1 MGCGSSVSV
10 KQENKPKV
18 QRYNL
23 RKIDTAIIEKNILLL
38 ENKGSLYKC
47 YKILDKIG
55 KGFFGKVMKVLHKQ
69 TGQVRALK
77 VIKKEIINLQDDN
90 KKFLKEIEVLS
101 QIDHPNIIKLY
112 EYFIT
117 EDHYCCVIELAKGFE
132 LMETIKHLNFYSEP
146 QAALIMEQLFSCVA
160 YLHSN
165 GIVHRDLKPDNIM
178 METSNLGDLN
188 IKLIDFGAA
197 YSYNNSYCRKYAN
210 QEKKIRLRIGTP
222 YYMAPEVIA
231 GYYDKNCDLWSLGI
245 IMYILLCGEPPFR
258 GEDDY
263 DTLELVK
270 SGKYSYPKSQWDQ
283 VSKQA
288 KSLIDKLLNMDPK
301 KRISAEEALK
311 DPWILDTKKNIK
323 NENIEL
329 RIKSNITKF
338 TQSQKLEQAILSY
351 LVHNYVSMDY
361 CKELR
366 NIFKKLDTSGDGR
379 LSYEEL
385 KVGLNKYFVGFN
397 LNDEEFLELA
407 RSIDKDGSEFIEYEE
422 FLSAFLNKE
431 SLLTEKNLN
440 NAFSH
445 FDDDGSGKLGMHELK
460 ILLGFVKDDVETT
473 KMLKKVIK
481 EYDLDGD
488 GEISLEEFKILMKKI
503 MEIS

>member
-1 MGCGSSVSV
+1 MGCGNSVSL
-10 KQENKPKV
+10 KQENKPKAK
-18 QRYNL
+18 RYNL
-23 RKIDTAIIEKNILLL
+23 RKLDTAVIEKNILLL
-38 ENKGSLYKC
+38 ENKGSLAKY
-47 YKILDKIG
+47 YKILEKIG
-55 KGFFGKVMKVLHKQ
+55 KGFFGKVFKVLHFQ
-69 TGQVRALK
+69 TGQIRALK
-77 VIKKEIINLQDDN
+77 EIKKEMINLQDDN
-90 KKFLKEIEVLS
+90 RKFLKEIEVLS

-117 EDHYCCVIELAKGFE
+117 ENSYCCVIELAKGFE

-146 QAALIMEQLFSCVA
+146 QAAFIMEQLFSCVA

-165 GIVHRDLKPDNIM
+165 GIVHRDLKPDNII
-178 METSNLGDLN
+178 METSNLGDFN

-197 YSYNNSYCRKYAN
+197 YSFNNSHYRKYGN
-210 QEKKIRLRIGTP
+210 QERKIRLRIGTP

-231 GYYDKNCDLWSLGI
+231 GYYDKKCDLWSLGI
-245 IMYILLCGEPPFR
+245 IMFILLSGEPPFR

-270 SGKYSYPKSQWDQ
+270 SGKYNFNGSHWDQ

-288 KSLIDKLLNMDPK
+288 KNLIDRLLIMDPK

-311 DPWILDTKKNIK
+311 DPWILNSKKNNK
-323 NENIEL
+323 NENVEL

-338 TQSQKLEQAILSY
+338 TQSQKIEQAILSY

-366 NIFKKLDTSGDGR
+366 TIFKKLDTSGDGR
-379 LSYEEL
+379 LSFEEL
-385 KVGLNKYFVGFN
+385 KVGLNKYFIGFN

-407 RSIDKDGSEFIEYEE
+407 KSIDKDGSEFIEYEE

-440 NAFSH
+440 NVFLH
-445 FDDDGSGKLGMHELK
+445 FDEDRSGKLGMQELK
-460 ILLGFVKDDVETT
+460 ILLGFVKEDVETT
-473 KMLKKVIK
+473 KMLKKMIK
-481 EYDLDGD
+481 EYDLNGD
-488 GEISLEEFKILMKKI
+488 GEISLDEFKILMKKI
-503 MEIS
+503 M